1 MKYKQTGLDTITEF
15 MVISAKTTFHVK
27 PFHIVRKSHIA
38 LVLHSKIAKEK
49 REEDRPFLDSTRAYT
64 NELEF

>member
-1 MKYKQTGLDTITEF
+1 
-15 MVISAKTTFHVK
+15 MVTSAKTTFQVK

-38 LVLHSKIAKEK
+38 LVLHLKIAKEK
-49 REEDRPFLDSTRAYT
+49 REEDRLFLDSARAYT